1 MIDPLQLGLSEQD
14 FQIVRRILSSHVPD
28 RPVYIF
34 GSRATGKARR
44 RSDID
49 LAIGGKEPLTLHQR
63 ALLNM
68 DFEESDLPVTVDI
81 LDLNAIETPFHMRI
95 ERDFVQIQQSEP
107 MAEDTV

>member
-14 FQIVRRILSSHVPD
+14 FQIVCEILDAHVPD

-49 LAIGGKEPLTLHQR
+49 LAIGGNEPLTLQQR
-63 ALLNM
+63 GLINL
-68 DFEESDLPVTVDI
+68 DFEESDLPVTVDV
-81 LDLNAIETPFHMRI
+81 LDLNAIESDFRGRI
-95 ERDFVQIQQSEP
+95 ARDFIQIRQSEI
-107 MAEDTV
+107 ATQ